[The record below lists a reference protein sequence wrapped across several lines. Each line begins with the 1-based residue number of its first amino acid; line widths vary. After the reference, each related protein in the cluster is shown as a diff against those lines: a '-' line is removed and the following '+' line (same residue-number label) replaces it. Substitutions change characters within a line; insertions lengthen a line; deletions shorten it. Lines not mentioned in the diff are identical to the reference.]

1 MSTTQEN
8 LEERIVRI
16 RKRDEEIE
24 KKHRAA
30 EEDRLLALKHNA
42 MVKTKSPTDDDW
54 PKGHKYDSLDFTYDQ
69 NDQPDDEKSSSKKSE
84 KDKFAPKPGR
94 EYKKFADG
102 SGPPPDPTYNFLKD
116 AERDG
121 VTEKTTT
128 NDKKDWRQSNGGN
141 NNNRNKNGLNNSF
154 RGRNGKQ
161 RNGNN
166 GGSGG
171 VGNRY
176 PNKGDE
182 YGSWKNE
189 RDRIDESRIGRQKGG
204 DGKWRREWDTDKN
217 NEEDISS
224 QMEKAFITDSLR
236 PLPQSQQQPQQQQQQ
251 QYHMQSQ
258 QLQQQQKQHQL
269 QRDHQQHP
277 LSPPSQQQQ
286 QFHFQPRSPTHH
298 NSMRPIQPTQLL
310 TETPMEKRGNI
321 MVSVSQDGEVKS
333 VKFQS
338 TKAIGTGRVGPR
350 QNSKPQFSIQKDA
363 FPIVTQYQPDP
374 VPYFVAPMPPS
385 PRKLGPTLQ
394 DRLNRHRNPQ
404 QPQQQQQQQQQ
415 AQQTETSS
423 ESAQITVGF

>member
-69 NDQPDDEKSSSKKSE
+69 NEQPDDEKSSKKTE

-121 VTEKTTT
+121 VTEKVTT
-128 NDKKDWRQSNGGN
+128 NEKKDWRQANGGN

-154 RGRNGKQ
+154 RGRNSKP

-166 GGSGG
+166 GGG
-171 VGNRY
+171 GNRY
-176 PNKGDE
+176 ANKNEE

-189 RDRIDESRIGRQKGG
+189 RDRIDESRIGRQKSG

-217 NEEDISS
+217 SEEDMSN

-236 PLPQSQQQPQQQQQQ
+236 PLQQSQQQQQQ
-251 QYHMQSQ
+251 QQQQFQMQSQ
-258 QLQQQQKQHQL
+258 QIQQQQKQHQL
-269 QRDHQQHP
+269 QRDHQPHQHP

-286 QFHFQPRSPTHH
+286 QFHFQPRSPTH
-298 NSMRPIQPTQLL
+298 SMRPIQPTQHL

-363 FPIVTQYQPDP
+363 FPIVTQYQPDAT
-374 VPYFVAPMPPS
+374 PYFVAPMPIS
-385 PRKLGPTLQ
+385 PRRLGPSLQ
-394 DRLNRHRNPQ
+394 DRLNRHRQPQQSQQQ
-404 QPQQQQQQQQQ
+404 QPQQNNSFDGKNNPSTT
-415 AQQTETSS
+415 AS
-423 ESAQITVGF
+423 ESAQIAVGF

>member
-1 MSTTQEN
+1 FLSDVIQINMSTTQEN

-69 NDQPDDEKSSSKKSE
+69 NEQQDDDKMSKKTDKE
-84 KDKFAPKPGR
+84 KYVSKPSR

-121 VTEKTTT
+121 ISDKVSGNE
-128 NDKKDWRQSNGGN
+128 KKDWRQNSGGGGS

-154 RGRNGKQ
+154 RGRNAKQ

-166 GGSGG
+166 A
-171 VGNRY
+171 GNNGRY
-176 PNKGDE
+176 LKHDE

-189 RDRIDESRIGRQKGG
+189 RDRIDESRIGRQKSG

-217 NEEDISS
+217 NEEDISI
-224 QMEKAFITDSLR
+224 QMEKKATVDSRSL
-236 PLPQSQQQPQQQQQQ
+236 
-251 QYHMQSQ
+251 
-258 QLQQQQKQHQL
+258 
-269 QRDHQQHP
+269 
-277 LSPPSQQQQ
+277 QQQQ
-286 QFHFQPRSPTHH
+286 QFHMQNSQLPQVHQPQIQHHLHREHHQQTLPQQQQQLNFQPRSPT
-298 NSMRPIQPTQLL
+298 QPTSRPTQFTQHL

-338 TKAIGTGRVGPR
+338 AKAIGTGRVGPR
-350 QNSKPQFSIQKDA
+350 QNSKPQFSIQKDV
-363 FPIVTQYQPDP
+363 FPSVTQYQSEN
-374 VPYFVAPMPPS
+374 VPCFFPGLMQKA
-385 PRKLGPTLQ
+385 
-394 DRLNRHRNPQ
+394 
-404 QPQQQQQQQQQ
+404 
-415 AQQTETSS
+415 
-423 ESAQITVGF
+423 

>member
-69 NDQPDDEKSSSKKSE
+69 NEQQDDDKVSKKSE
-84 KDKFAPKPGR
+84 KEKFASKPGR

-121 VTEKTTT
+121 VTEKVTG

-141 NNNRNKNGLNNSF
+141 SNNSRTKNGLNNSF
-154 RGRNGKQ
+154 RGRNSKQ
-161 RNGNN
+161 KNNGNN
-166 GGSGG
+166 AG
-171 VGNRY
+171 GNRNY
-176 PNKGDE
+176 PKNDE

-189 RDRIDESRIGRQKGG
+189 RDRIDESRIGRQKSG

-217 NEEDISS
+217 EDDISN
-224 QMEKAFITDSLR
+224 QMEKTFITDTRSTQL
-236 PLPQSQQQPQQQQQQ
+236 QQQIQQPPPQFHMQNHHQMPPAQLQQQ
-251 QYHMQSQ
+251 QYHQQQHQALSPSSQ
-258 QLQQQQKQHQL
+258 QL
-269 QRDHQQHP
+269 
-277 LSPPSQQQQ
+277 
-286 QFHFQPRSPTHH
+286 HFQPRSP
-298 NSMRPIQPTQLL
+298 IQPTQQL
-310 TETPMEKRGNI
+310 TETSLEKRGNI

-333 VKFQS
+333 VKCKKYSICQ
-338 TKAIGTGRVGPR
+338 K
-350 QNSKPQFSIQKDA
+350 KMFSLINK
-363 FPIVTQYQPDP
+363 
-374 VPYFVAPMPPS
+374 
-385 PRKLGPTLQ
+385 
-394 DRLNRHRNPQ
+394 
-404 QPQQQQQQQQQ
+404 
-415 AQQTETSS
+415 
-423 ESAQITVGF
+423 

>member
-69 NDQPDDEKSSSKKSE
+69 NEQQDDDKMSKKSE
-84 KDKFAPKPGR
+84 KEKFAPKPGR

-121 VTEKTTT
+121 VTEKVTG
-128 NDKKDWRQSNGGN
+128 NEKKDWRQPNGLT
-141 NNNRNKNGLNNSF
+141 NNRTKNGLNNSF
-154 RGRNGKQ
+154 RGRNSKQ

-166 GGSGG
+166 AGG
-171 VGNRY
+171 NPRY
-176 PNKGDE
+176 PKQDE

-217 NEEDISS
+217 NEDEISN
-224 QMEKAFITDSLR
+224 QMEKAYVTDSRSSQLQ
-236 PLPQSQQQPQQQQQQ
+236 PQQFHLPQNSQMHPQQQQHRDHQQQQQQ
-251 QYHMQSQ
+251 Q
-258 QLQQQQKQHQL
+258 
-269 QRDHQQHP
+269 P
-277 LSPPSQQQQ
+277 LSPPIQQQQ
-286 QFHFQPRSPTHH
+286 HFHYEPRSPTH
-298 NSMRPIQPTQLL
+298 SMRPIQPTQLL

-333 VKFQS
+333 VKCKEKF
-338 TKAIGTGRVGPR
+338 K
-350 QNSKPQFSIQKDA
+350 FL
-363 FPIVTQYQPDP
+363 IV
-374 VPYFVAPMPPS
+374 
-385 PRKLGPTLQ
+385 
-394 DRLNRHRNPQ
+394 Q
-404 QPQQQQQQQQQ
+404 QIH
-415 AQQTETSS
+415 
-423 ESAQITVGF
+423 QI

>member
-69 NDQPDDEKSSSKKSE
+69 SNEQQDDDKTSKKIE
-84 KDKFAPKPGR
+84 KEKFASKPGR

-121 VTEKTTT
+121 ITEKVTV
-128 NDKKDWRQSNGGN
+128 NEKKDWRQSNGGN
-141 NNNRNKNGLNNSF
+141 NNSRNKNGLNNSF
-154 RGRNGKQ
+154 RGRNAKQ

-166 GGSGG
+166 AG
-171 VGNRY
+171 GNRY
-176 PNKGDE
+176 PKHDE

-189 RDRIDESRIGRQKGG
+189 RDRIDESRIGRQKSG

-217 NEEDISS
+217 NEDDISN
-224 QMEKAFITDSLR
+224 QMEKAFVTDNRS
-236 PLPQSQQQPQQQQQQ
+236 S
-251 QYHMQSQ
+251 
-258 QLQQQQKQHQL
+258 QLQQGQQQFQMQNHQMPQQNHQMPQVQHHL
-269 QRDHQQHP
+269 NHQQQP

-286 QFHFQPRSPTHH
+286 INYQPISPTH
-298 NSMRPIQPTQLL
+298 NMRPMQPTQQL

-333 VKFQS
+333 VKC
-338 TKAIGTGRVGPR
+338 
-350 QNSKPQFSIQKDA
+350 
-363 FPIVTQYQPDP
+363 
-374 VPYFVAPMPPS
+374 
-385 PRKLGPTLQ
+385 
-394 DRLNRHRNPQ
+394 NRN
-404 QPQQQQQQQQQ
+404 
-415 AQQTETSS
+415 
-423 ESAQITVGF
+423 

>member
-69 NDQPDDEKSSSKKSE
+69 NEQPDDDKSSSKKSE
-84 KDKFAPKPGR
+84 KEKFAPKSGR

-116 AERDG
+116 SVRDG
-121 VTEKTTT
+121 VTDKVTT
-128 NDKKDWRQSNGGN
+128 NEKKDWRQANGGN
-141 NNNRNKNGLNNSF
+141 NNSRNKNGLNNSF

-166 GGSGG
+166 AG
-171 VGNRY
+171 GNRSVF
-176 PNKGDE
+176 PKHDE
-182 YGSWKNE
+182 YGSWKTD

-217 NEEDISS
+217 NVNEDDFSN
-224 QMEKAFITDSLR
+224 QMEKAFITET
-236 PLPQSQQQPQQQQQQ
+236 QQQNLRSTQHHQQQQQQFHMQNQQQQQQ
-251 QYHMQSQ
+251 QQ
-258 QLQQQQKQHQL
+258 QIQQQHLQQ
-269 QRDHQQHP
+269 RDYQQHP
-277 LSPPSQQQQ
+277 LSPPTQQQQ
-286 QFHFQPRSPTHH
+286 QFNFQPRSPTHVP
-298 NSMRPIQPTQLL
+298 NSMRPIQPTQHL

-333 VKFQS
+333 VKC
-338 TKAIGTGRVGPR
+338 K
-350 QNSKPQFSIQKDA
+350 
-363 FPIVTQYQPDP
+363 
-374 VPYFVAPMPPS
+374 
-385 PRKLGPTLQ
+385 
-394 DRLNRHRNPQ
+394 
-404 QPQQQQQQQQQ
+404 
-415 AQQTETSS
+415 
-423 ESAQITVGF
+423 

>member
-1 MSTTQEN
+1 MSTAQEN

-69 NDQPDDEKSSSKKSE
+69 NEQQPDDDKMSKKPE
-84 KDKFAPKPGR
+84 KDKFAAKPGR

-121 VTEKTTT
+121 ITEKVMT
-128 NDKKDWRQSNGGN
+128 NEKKDWRQPNVGN
-141 NNNRNKNGLNNSF
+141 NNSRNKNGLNNSF

-161 RNGNN
+161 QRNGNN
-166 GGSGG
+166 AG
-171 VGNRY
+171 GNRY
-176 PNKGDE
+176 PKHDE

-204 DGKWRREWDTDKN
+204 DGKWRREWDTDKS
-217 NEEDISS
+217 NEDDISN
-224 QMEKAFITDSLR
+224 QMEKAFVINSQPISR
-236 PLPQSQQQPQQQQQQ
+236 SSQQQPQFHMQNQQMPQPQQQHQRDYQ
-251 QYHMQSQ
+251 
-258 QLQQQQKQHQL
+258 QHQ
-269 QRDHQQHP
+269 HP
-277 LSPPSQQQQ
+277 QSPPSQQHQQ
-286 QFHFQPRSPTHH
+286 QFHFEPRSPI
-298 NSMRPIQPTQLL
+298 NNMKPMQPTQHL

-333 VKFQS
+333 VKCK
-338 TKAIGTGRVGPR
+338 TKFNLPPESIEIFF
-350 QNSKPQFSIQKDA
+350 KPKKKLYFSSINKS
-363 FPIVTQYQPDP
+363 YWHR
-374 VPYFVAPMPPS
+374 S
-385 PRKLGPTLQ
+385 S
-394 DRLNRHRNPQ
+394 RHRS
-404 QPQQQQQQQQQ
+404 
-415 AQQTETSS
+415 TEFETAISNS
-423 ESAQITVGF
+423 NRCISNHAIRTR